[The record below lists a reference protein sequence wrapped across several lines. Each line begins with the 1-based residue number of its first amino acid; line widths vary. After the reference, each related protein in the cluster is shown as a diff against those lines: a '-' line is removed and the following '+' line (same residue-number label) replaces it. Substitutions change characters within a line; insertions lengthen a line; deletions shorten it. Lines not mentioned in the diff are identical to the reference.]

1 MANTGVDRTNQYLKV
16 LKKDGTFVAAGD
28 KGSKSVDIVG
38 LDPGTKVADGDYQ
51 VTYDQDNANKLSA
64 NASDPA
70 DVPGF
75 LVLGLPSAPTLT
87 AAAGDGKVTG
97 TYTDPTDDGAPSSGS
112 SDITKRHVLYKT
124 SAGTESW
131 TTQDIDAAGNFEVD
145 KLTNGT
151 AYQFKAT
158 AENAVGVSPES
169 AVVNATPFVA
179 VTGVDAQPDKAT
191 VAVGATTQLT
201 GTVAPDDATD
211 KAVNWSSSDDTVAT
225 VDGTGK
231 VTGVKAGTATI
242 TITSHADASQKGTS
256 VVTVTANA

>member
-51 VTYDQDNANKLSA
+51 VAYDQDNANKLSA

-75 LVLGLPSAPTLT
+75 LVLSLPSAPTLT
-87 AAAGDGKVTG
+87 ATAGDGKVTG
-97 TYTDPTDDGAPSSGS
+97 TYTDPTDDGAPSSGFS
-112 SDITKRHVLYKT
+112 NITKRHVLYKT

-131 TTQDIDAAGNFEVD
+131 TAQDIDAAGNFEVD

-169 AVVNATPFVA
+169 PVVNATPFVA
-179 VTGVDAQPDKAT
+179 VTSVTIDHPTLSVGVGKTAKLTATIAPVNATDNGIAWSTADQTIAT
-191 VAVGATTQLT
+191 VGA
-201 GTVAPDDATD
+201 
-211 KAVNWSSSDDTVAT
+211 
-225 VDGTGK
+225 DGT
-231 VTGVKAGTATI
+231 VTGVKAGTVDVTAA
-242 TITSHADASQKGTS
+242 SHADAKITAISH
-256 VVTVTANA
+256 VTVTA